1 MVAMF
6 AVEVVLVQFVT
17 VVVGIDWHKYVSS
30 LLVLRAPLFPP
41 LSPLA
46 FPWHPPSPRH
56 RPVAAPRPQQPPPR
70 TPPRAPHH
78 LFLPPSPSSPSPP
91 HPSPSGTPPLPDT
104 GQWLL
109 LALNNHLP
117 APLAPPFPPS
127 PFIPPSPYSGT
138 PPLPDTGHGTPP
150 LPDTG
155 QWLLLALN
163 DHLPAPLTALLR
175 ARLVELHDFL
185 MLFMLLAFSVLFNCI
200 PPSGIGL
207 GARYCF
213 TIGLSRLLR
222 NHDLL
227 HQVISTPLTWPLV
240 HYPPEYQ
247 PDWGAFQ
254 FLVDFLRPM
263 NARAHHGAAASS
275 GAFSSFVIRPY
286 GGCNDLA
293 FSGHIIVAALTA
305 CAWQEAFPGWASAM
319 VWGLVFHSAQREVR
333 ERQHYSVDVVI
344 ALYLAPLL
352 WRTTRFLWS
361 HPPAPPT
368 RREAFGAALSE
379 REAAL
384 MKALK
389 DGDLGAVREAIGDA
403 VEEAEGVVSGG
414 VKGKTAGDKAGK
426 DAQTNR
432 LLLPFGIGMILLLF
446 VVVLTAFNMA
456 DEGGGFFKL
465 PASAYTTMTAS
476 SASQGFPL
484 LRVARKVLNLGTI
497 GLAYVLIEF
506 VCTRTDWLPPHVAA
520 KFPLALWAF
529 LGILGVVQSQR
540 YRHFA
545 DEFRNV
551 PKFLACVG
559 FMLLAFVVEVIAV
572 QFVTVVLGLD
582 WHKTVTPLPDTGQ
595 WILLG
600 LNDRLPAPLTALLR
614 APIVEMHDFIMLFM
628 LLAFS
633 VLVGAIPGPGMA
645 LGSRY
650 VFSIGLSRILRVAT
664 FSSTILPAPR
674 PWCAES
680 RFGDTCPRH
689 PHPWAAK
696 YLTPYSDNPDLLHQ
710 LISTDTA
717 FAPQMSYP
725 PEFRPD
731 WGSLQFLVDFLRP
744 MDARVHDGAAASSGA
759 FSSFVVR
766 PYGGCN
772 DLAFSGHIVVA
783 ALTACAW
790 QEAHPGWG
798 SAMVWVLVMHAA
810 QRDIRERSHY
820 SVDVIIALYLA
831 PLLWQITRFLWSR
844 PAPPPS
850 RKKLMGLAL
859 ADREAELV
867 KAVKEGDLDRVK
879 WTVEMARR
887 EADAKEK
894 GGEVEGGVE
903 AGNAERRTVTQR
915 YLAHLG
921 TVLILTMLG
930 VVLVA
935 ILVSDEGHKAV
946 LEKK

>member
-17 VVVGIDWHKYVSS
+17 VVVGIDWHK
-30 LLVLRAPLFPP
+30 
-41 LSPLA
+41 
-46 FPWHPPSPRH
+46 
-56 RPVAAPRPQQPPPR
+56 PVAAPRPQQPPPR

-104 GQWLL
+104 G
-109 LALNNHLP
+109 H
-117 APLAPPFPPS
+117 
-127 PFIPPSPYSGT
+127 GT

-222 NHDLL
+222 LVQNYPRTTTAPWTQFSTQFPTPNSACFPL
-227 HQVISTPLTWPLV
+227 HSSPAPQV

-432 LLLPFGIGMILLLF
+432 LLLPFGI
-446 VVVLTAFNMA
+446 
-456 DEGGGFFKL
+456 
-465 PASAYTTMTAS
+465 
-476 SASQGFPL
+476 GFPL

>member
-1 MVAMF
+1 MAPAVDQRRPTGGRGILGLGTIGLAYVAMEFLRGRTNWLPQSLASQLQPGLWGVLAILALFEAPRFRHFAEEFRAAPKFFASVLFMVAMF
-6 AVEVVLVQFVT
+6 AVEVVMVQFVT
-17 VVVGIDWHKYVSS
+17 VVVGIDWHN
-30 LLVLRAPLFPP
+30 A
-41 LSPLA
+41 
-46 FPWHPPSPRH
+46 
-56 RPVAAPRPQQPPPR
+56 
-70 TPPRAPHH
+70 
-78 LFLPPSPSSPSPP
+78 
-91 HPSPSGTPPLPDT
+91 TPPLPDT

-117 APLAPPFPPS
+117 APL
-127 PFIPPSPYSGT
+127 
-138 PPLPDTGHGTPP
+138 
-150 LPDTG
+150 
-155 QWLLLALN
+155 
-163 DHLPAPLTALLR
+163 TALLR
-175 ARLVELHDFL
+175 ARLVEMHDFL

-200 PPSGIGL
+200 PPPGIGL

-213 TIGLSRLLR
+213 TIAISRLLR
-222 NHDLL
+222 FLTFASTILPAVRPWCAVVRFGSTSPRHPHPWAQKYFVPYATNHDLL
-227 HQVISTPLTWPLV
+227 HQVISTDVAFAPQV

-247 PDWGAFQ
+247 PEWGVFQ
-254 FLVDFLRPM
+254 ILVDFLRPM
-263 NARAHHGAAASS
+263 DARAHHGAAATS

-361 HPPAPPT
+361 RPPPPPT
-368 RREAFGAALSE
+368 RREAFGAALGE

-384 MKALK
+384 TKALK
-389 DGDLGAVREAIGDA
+389 DGDLGAVREAVGDA
-403 VEEAEGVVSGG
+403 VEEAEAVVSGG
-414 VKGKTAGDKAGK
+414 VKGKIAGDKAGR

-432 LLLPFGIGMILLLF
+432 LLLPFG
-446 VVVLTAFNMA
+446 
-456 DEGGGFFKL
+456 
-465 PASAYTTMTAS
+465 
-476 SASQGFPL
+476 
-484 LRVARKVLNLGTI
+484 
-497 GLAYVLIEF
+497 IEF
-506 VCTRTDWLPPHVAA
+506 VCTRTDWLPPHVAS

-545 DEFRNV
+545 GEFRNV

-633 VLVGAIPGPGMA
+633 VLAGAIPGPGMA

-650 VFSIGLSRILRVAT
+650 VFTIGLSRILRVAT
-664 FSSTILPAPR
+664 FVSTILPAPR

-696 YLTPYSDNPDLLHQ
+696 YLTPYNDNPDLLHQ

-790 QEAHPGWG
+790 QEAYPGWG
-798 SAMVWVLVMHAA
+798 SALVWMLVMHAA

-831 PLLWQITRFLWSR
+831 PLLWQTTRFLWSR

-850 RKKLMGLAL
+850 RKKLMGSAL

-887 EADAKEK
+887 EVDAKEK

-903 AGNAERRTVTQR
+903 AGNVERGTVMQR
-915 YLAHLG
+915 YVVHLG

>member
-1 MVAMF
+1 
-6 AVEVVLVQFVT
+6 
-17 VVVGIDWHKYVSS
+17 
-30 LLVLRAPLFPP
+30 
-41 LSPLA
+41 
-46 FPWHPPSPRH
+46 
-56 RPVAAPRPQQPPPR
+56 
-70 TPPRAPHH
+70 
-78 LFLPPSPSSPSPP
+78 
-91 HPSPSGTPPLPDT
+91 
-104 GQWLL
+104 
-109 LALNNHLP
+109 
-117 APLAPPFPPS
+117 
-127 PFIPPSPYSGT
+127 
-138 PPLPDTGHGTPP
+138 
-150 LPDTG
+150 
-155 QWLLLALN
+155 
-163 DHLPAPLTALLR
+163 
-175 ARLVELHDFL
+175 
-185 MLFMLLAFSVLFNCI
+185 
-200 PPSGIGL
+200 
-207 GARYCF
+207 
-213 TIGLSRLLR
+213 
-222 NHDLL
+222 
-227 HQVISTPLTWPLV
+227 
-240 HYPPEYQ
+240 
-247 PDWGAFQ
+247 
-254 FLVDFLRPM
+254 
-263 NARAHHGAAASS
+263 
-275 GAFSSFVIRPY
+275 
-286 GGCNDLA
+286 
-293 FSGHIIVAALTA
+293 
-305 CAWQEAFPGWASAM
+305 
-319 VWGLVFHSAQREVR
+319 
-333 ERQHYSVDVVI
+333 
-344 ALYLAPLL
+344 
-352 WRTTRFLWS
+352 
-361 HPPAPPT
+361 
-368 RREAFGAALSE
+368 
-379 REAAL
+379 
-384 MKALK
+384 
-389 DGDLGAVREAIGDA
+389 
-403 VEEAEGVVSGG
+403 
-414 VKGKTAGDKAGK
+414 
-426 DAQTNR
+426 
-432 LLLPFGIGMILLLF
+432 
-446 VVVLTAFNMA
+446 
-456 DEGGGFFKL
+456 
-465 PASAYTTMTAS
+465 MTSS
-476 SASQGFPL
+476 SATQGSSL

-664 FSSTILPAPR
+664 FVSTILPAPR

-696 YLTPYSDNPDLLHQ
+696 YLTPYNDNPDLLHQ

-759 FSSFVVR
+759 FSSFVIR

-790 QEAHPGWG
+790 QEAYPGWG

-820 SVDVIIALYLA
+820 SVDVVIALYLA
-831 PLLWQITRFLWSR
+831 PLLWQITQFLWSR

-850 RKKLMGLAL
+850 RKKLMGSAL

-894 GGEVEGGVE
+894 GGAVEGCVE
-903 AGNAERRTVTQR
+903 VGNSERGMQR
-915 YLAHLG
+915 YLVHLG
-921 TVLILTMLG
+921 TLLILTMLG

>member
-1 MVAMF
+1 
-6 AVEVVLVQFVT
+6 
-17 VVVGIDWHKYVSS
+17 
-30 LLVLRAPLFPP
+30 
-41 LSPLA
+41 
-46 FPWHPPSPRH
+46 
-56 RPVAAPRPQQPPPR
+56 
-70 TPPRAPHH
+70 
-78 LFLPPSPSSPSPP
+78 
-91 HPSPSGTPPLPDT
+91 
-104 GQWLL
+104 
-109 LALNNHLP
+109 
-117 APLAPPFPPS
+117 
-127 PFIPPSPYSGT
+127 
-138 PPLPDTGHGTPP
+138 
-150 LPDTG
+150 
-155 QWLLLALN
+155 
-163 DHLPAPLTALLR
+163 
-175 ARLVELHDFL
+175 
-185 MLFMLLAFSVLFNCI
+185 
-200 PPSGIGL
+200 
-207 GARYCF
+207 
-213 TIGLSRLLR
+213 
-222 NHDLL
+222 
-227 HQVISTPLTWPLV
+227 
-240 HYPPEYQ
+240 
-247 PDWGAFQ
+247 
-254 FLVDFLRPM
+254 
-263 NARAHHGAAASS
+263 
-275 GAFSSFVIRPY
+275 
-286 GGCNDLA
+286 
-293 FSGHIIVAALTA
+293 
-305 CAWQEAFPGWASAM
+305 
-319 VWGLVFHSAQREVR
+319 
-333 ERQHYSVDVVI
+333 
-344 ALYLAPLL
+344 
-352 WRTTRFLWS
+352 
-361 HPPAPPT
+361 
-368 RREAFGAALSE
+368 
-379 REAAL
+379 
-384 MKALK
+384 
-389 DGDLGAVREAIGDA
+389 
-403 VEEAEGVVSGG
+403 
-414 VKGKTAGDKAGK
+414 
-426 DAQTNR
+426 
-432 LLLPFGIGMILLLF
+432 
-446 VVVLTAFNMA
+446 
-456 DEGGGFFKL
+456 
-465 PASAYTTMTAS
+465 MTSS
-476 SASQGFPL
+476 SATQGSSL

-559 FMLLAFVVEVIAV
+559 FMLLAFVVEVIAWISSAPSSTA
-572 QFVTVVLGLD
+572 FRAHRPSPPPSPLPLPLPLPLPPFSPR
-582 WHKTVTPLPDTGQ
+582 TVTPLPDTGQ

-664 FSSTILPAPR
+664 FVSTILPAPR

-696 YLTPYSDNPDLLHQ
+696 YLTPYNDNPDLLHQ

-717 FAPQMSYP
+717 FGESHSPPSLPHSSPPHTLTHSLTLTSADSLLPVLPPFAFILPPSPAPQMSYP

-759 FSSFVVR
+759 FSSFVIR

-790 QEAHPGWG
+790 QEAYPGWG

-820 SVDVIIALYLA
+820 SVDVVIALYLA
-831 PLLWQITRFLWSR
+831 PLLWQITQFLWSR

-850 RKKLMGLAL
+850 RKKLMGSAL

-894 GGEVEGGVE
+894 GGAVEGCVE
-903 AGNAERRTVTQR
+903 VGNSERGMQR
-915 YLAHLG
+915 YLVHLG
-921 TVLILTMLG
+921 TLLILTMLG

>member
-1 MVAMF
+1 MFFILLNAQRTFLLPSPPFSPALSPVALPPLTDTYQWILLF
-6 AVEVVLVQFVT
+6 LTRSPSYSLAPPPIPSPLPPFLPSSPHSFPPSTIHSPHSFLIPPSLPPFSHSFPPPPIPPPLPPFIPPIPSLFPHPFPHSPIPSLLPDSVAPLLSPT
-17 VVVGIDWHKYVSS
+17 RASGSSS
-30 LLVLRAPLFPP
+30 LSTTTFRLTVPRPFPAIVYPLPPIPPHPSPSGTVAPL
-41 LSPLA
+41 LSPTRTMAPLLSPT
-46 FPWHPPSPRH
+46 PWHPPSTTTS
-56 RPVAAPRPQQPPPR
+56 PPS
-70 TPPRAPHH
+70 RAP
-78 LFLPPSPSSPSPP
+78 LTTCSLSASLPGSPS
-91 HPSPSGTPPLPDT
+91 PSPSGTPPLPDT

-117 APLAPPFPPS
+117 APLTALLPSRLPAFPPS
-127 PFIPPSPYSGT
+127 PLPPFIPP
-138 PPLPDTGHGTPP
+138 PPSSGTPP

-163 DHLPAPLTALLR
+163 NHLPAPLTCSAHYLCSFCCYLGSPSPSPCSGTPPLPDTGQWLLLALNNHLPAPLTALLR
-175 ARLVELHDFL
+175 ARLVEMHDFL

-222 NHDLL
+222 FLTFASTILPAVRPWCAAARFGSTSPRHPHPWAQKYFVPYATNHDML
-227 HQVISTPLTWPLV
+227 HQVISTDVAFAPQV
-240 HYPPEYQ
+240 HYLPEYQ
-247 PDWGAFQ
+247 PNWGAFQ

-263 NARAHHGAAASS
+263 DARAHHGAAATT

-305 CAWQEAFPGWASAM
+305 CAW
-319 VWGLVFHSAQREVR
+319 
-333 ERQHYSVDVVI
+333 
-344 ALYLAPLL
+344 
-352 WRTTRFLWS
+352 
-361 HPPAPPT
+361 
-368 RREAFGAALSE
+368 
-379 REAAL
+379 
-384 MKALK
+384 
-389 DGDLGAVREAIGDA
+389 
-403 VEEAEGVVSGG
+403 
-414 VKGKTAGDKAGK
+414 
-426 DAQTNR
+426 
-432 LLLPFGIGMILLLF
+432 
-446 VVVLTAFNMA
+446 
-456 DEGGGFFKL
+456 
-465 PASAYTTMTAS
+465 
-476 SASQGFPL
+476 
-484 LRVARKVLNLGTI
+484 
-497 GLAYVLIEF
+497 
-506 VCTRTDWLPPHVAA
+506 
-520 KFPLALWAF
+520 
-529 LGILGVVQSQR
+529 QSQR

-664 FSSTILPAPR
+664 FVSTILPAPR

-696 YLTPYSDNPDLLHQ
+696 YLTPYNDNPDLLHQ

-790 QEAHPGWG
+790 QVG
-798 SAMVWVLVMHAA
+798 
-810 QRDIRERSHY
+810 Y
-820 SVDVIIALYLA
+820 SYPAL
-831 PLLWQITRFLWSR
+831 
-844 PAPPPS
+844 
-850 RKKLMGLAL
+850 K
-859 ADREAELV
+859 
-867 KAVKEGDLDRVK
+867 
-879 WTVEMARR
+879 
-887 EADAKEK
+887 
-894 GGEVEGGVE
+894 
-903 AGNAERRTVTQR
+903 AER
-915 YLAHLG
+915 
-921 TVLILTMLG
+921 
-930 VVLVA
+930 
-935 ILVSDEGHKAV
+935 
-946 LEKK
+946 

>member
-1 MVAMF
+1 
-6 AVEVVLVQFVT
+6 
-17 VVVGIDWHKYVSS
+17 
-30 LLVLRAPLFPP
+30 
-41 LSPLA
+41 
-46 FPWHPPSPRH
+46 
-56 RPVAAPRPQQPPPR
+56 
-70 TPPRAPHH
+70 
-78 LFLPPSPSSPSPP
+78 
-91 HPSPSGTPPLPDT
+91 
-104 GQWLL
+104 
-109 LALNNHLP
+109 
-117 APLAPPFPPS
+117 
-127 PFIPPSPYSGT
+127 
-138 PPLPDTGHGTPP
+138 
-150 LPDTG
+150 
-155 QWLLLALN
+155 
-163 DHLPAPLTALLR
+163 
-175 ARLVELHDFL
+175 
-185 MLFMLLAFSVLFNCI
+185 
-200 PPSGIGL
+200 
-207 GARYCF
+207 
-213 TIGLSRLLR
+213 
-222 NHDLL
+222 
-227 HQVISTPLTWPLV
+227 
-240 HYPPEYQ
+240 
-247 PDWGAFQ
+247 
-254 FLVDFLRPM
+254 
-263 NARAHHGAAASS
+263 
-275 GAFSSFVIRPY
+275 
-286 GGCNDLA
+286 
-293 FSGHIIVAALTA
+293 
-305 CAWQEAFPGWASAM
+305 
-319 VWGLVFHSAQREVR
+319 
-333 ERQHYSVDVVI
+333 
-344 ALYLAPLL
+344 
-352 WRTTRFLWS
+352 
-361 HPPAPPT
+361 
-368 RREAFGAALSE
+368 
-379 REAAL
+379 
-384 MKALK
+384 
-389 DGDLGAVREAIGDA
+389 
-403 VEEAEGVVSGG
+403 
-414 VKGKTAGDKAGK
+414 
-426 DAQTNR
+426 
-432 LLLPFGIGMILLLF
+432 
-446 VVVLTAFNMA
+446 
-456 DEGGGFFKL
+456 
-465 PASAYTTMTAS
+465 MTAS
-476 SASQGFPL
+476 SASQGSPL
-484 LRVARKVLNLGTI
+484 LRIARNVLNLGTI

-506 VCTRTDWLPPHVAA
+506 VCTRTDWLPPRIAA

-529 LGILGVVQSQR
+529 LGIVGVVQSQR

-551 PKFLACVG
+551 PKFLACLG

-582 WHKTVTPLPDTGQ
+582 WHKTVTSLPDTGQ
-595 WILLG
+595 WIFLG
-600 LNDRLPAPLTALLR
+600 LNNHLPAPLTAILR

-650 VFSIGLSRILRVAT
+650 VFSIGLSRIFRVAT
-664 FSSTILPAPR
+664 FASTILPAPR

-717 FAPQMSYP
+717 FAASPVVSPKFCSVSARTLGVLEGLVALLPPMDPAILMSYP

-790 QEAHPGWG
+790 QEAHRGWG

>member
-17 VVVGIDWHKYVSS
+17 VVVGIDWH
-30 LLVLRAPLFPP
+30 
-41 LSPLA
+41 
-46 FPWHPPSPRH
+46 
-56 RPVAAPRPQQPPPR
+56 
-70 TPPRAPHH
+70 
-78 LFLPPSPSSPSPP
+78 
-91 HPSPSGTPPLPDT
+91 
-104 GQWLL
+104 
-109 LALNNHLP
+109 N
-117 APLAPPFPPS
+117 
-127 PFIPPSPYSGT
+127 
-138 PPLPDTGHGTPP
+138 GTPP

-222 NHDLL
+222 FLTFASTILPAVRPWCAAARFGSTSPRHPHPWAQKYFVPYATNHDML
-227 HQVISTPLTWPLV
+227 HEVISTDVAFAPQV

-389 DGDLGAVREAIGDA
+389 DGDLGAVREAVGDA

-432 LLLPFGIGMILLLF
+432 LLLPFGI
-446 VVVLTAFNMA
+446 
-456 DEGGGFFKL
+456 
-465 PASAYTTMTAS
+465 
-476 SASQGFPL
+476 GFPL

-717 FAPQMSYP
+717 FAGSPVVSPKFCSVSARTLDVLEGLVALLPPMDPAIPVAPFSLVSSSLYSPKRTPSPFHLNLALTGMSYP